1 MVQIRCFLLSL
12 PLVVGV
18 VLMAAGQPLVM
29 VVLVVGEVLFRRTL
43 ADRETLLLQALLKA
57 ITAERVPASALLLE
71 LVVVVGL
78 LRLEQTGHLLLA
90 VTEAQEQHLAYLA
103 HQ

>member
-18 VLMAAGQPLVM
+18 VLMAAEQPLVM

-57 ITAERVPASALLLE
+57 ITAEREPAAALLLE